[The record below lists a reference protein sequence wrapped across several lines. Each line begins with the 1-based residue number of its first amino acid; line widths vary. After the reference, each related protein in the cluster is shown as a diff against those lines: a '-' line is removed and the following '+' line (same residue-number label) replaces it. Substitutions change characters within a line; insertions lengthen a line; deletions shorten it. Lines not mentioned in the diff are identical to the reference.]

1 MIRRPPR
8 STLFPYTT
16 LFRSGRVEEEGRK
29 GLLHGLR
36 EHELQVPDALHHAL
50 GPGEA
55 VEAAMQVARRRVDAG
70 VDGDRKST
78 RLNSSHSQISYAVFC
93 LKKKKT
99 HQDIIIKARLPKG
112 DIESM
117 KRNAQANRPYI
128 QSIES
133 SSLFMIARENLHR
146 PAAVLVKSRD

>member
-36 EHELQVPDALHHAL
+36 EHELQVPDALHHTL

-55 VEAAMQVARRRVDAG
+55 LEAAVQVARRRVDAG
-70 VDGDRKST
+70 VDGDRHVELLG
-78 RLNSSHSQISYAVFC
+78 RRPQRIVRGMAVR
-93 LKKKKT
+93 
-99 HQDIIIKARLPKG
+99 QA
-112 DIESM
+112 
-117 KRNAQANRPYI
+117 AQ
-128 QSIES
+128 
-133 SSLFMIARENLHR
+133 REG
-146 PAAVLVKSRD
+146 

>member
-55 VEAAMQVARRRVDAG
+55 VEAAVQVARRRGDAG
-70 VDGDRKST
+70 VDGDRHVELLGHGPE
-78 RLNSSHSQISYAVFC
+78 RIVHRMAGWHAAQREGEEGAAPR
-93 LKKKKT
+93 
-99 HQDIIIKARLPKG
+99 ARAPGAPGL
-112 DIESM
+112 
-117 KRNAQANRPYI
+117 ARPVVGVP
-128 QSIES
+128 Q
-133 SSLFMIARENLHR
+133 
-146 PAAVLVKSRD
+146 